1 MFAVKNS
8 KPSSIPAQSHEGE
21 PATTTSF
28 IPARKSKEAIF
39 NSDPAADETIIGP
52 DMQYEGN
59 RPSQIHSSSYRNDI
73 RHNGES
79 HPLEESTQIKIVST
93 REEENDSQGRV
104 PIAST
109 GSRLLAA
116 FLGKKQ
122 EHDYSTYVVPKLN
135 PGDRKKHRDFF
146 SQLDATDDDAS
157 VPAANRTYDD
167 TIIHSNEN
175 HETIKAL
182 ENCDLFSQLNS
193 TDDDASVPAADG
205 TDDDTIHSDDNHKTI
220 KILAN
225 RMPRTDATAQE
236 ILEGNST
243 FLQRISFSTFLQ
255 KIHCGCT
262 CECTDIDMSENE
274 QKGETI
280 NPVAVVSYNT
290 YTASLFDEE

>member
-1 MFAVKNS
+1 MFTTNNS
-8 KPSSIPAQSHEGE
+8 KPSTIPPHWQEGE
-21 PATTTSF
+21 PAATTTS
-28 IPARKSKEAIF
+28 IILRKSKEATS
-39 NSDPAADETIIGP
+39 NYDPAVETIIGGP
-52 DMQYEGN
+52 DIQYECN
-59 RPSQIHSSSYRNDI
+59 RPSQIHSSSYRSDI

-79 HPLEESTQIKIVST
+79 HRLEESTQMKIVST
-93 REEENDSQGRV
+93 RKEESDSRGRV
-104 PIAST
+104 SIAST

-122 EHDYSTYVVPKLN
+122 EHDYSTYIVPKLN
-135 PGDRKKHRDFF
+135 PDDRKKHRDFF
-146 SQLDATDDDAS
+146 SQLDDTDDDAS
-157 VPAANRTYDD
+157 VPAAGCTYDD
-167 TIIHSNEN
+167 TIHSNEK

-193 TDDDASVPAADG
+193 TDDDAFVPAADS
-205 TDDDTIHSDDNHKTI
+205 TDDDTIYSDDNHKQI
-220 KILAN
+220 KKLPKG
-225 RMPRTDATAQE
+225 MPRSDATAQE

-255 KIHCGCT
+255 RIHCGCT
-262 CECTDIDMSENE
+262 CECTDIGMDENK